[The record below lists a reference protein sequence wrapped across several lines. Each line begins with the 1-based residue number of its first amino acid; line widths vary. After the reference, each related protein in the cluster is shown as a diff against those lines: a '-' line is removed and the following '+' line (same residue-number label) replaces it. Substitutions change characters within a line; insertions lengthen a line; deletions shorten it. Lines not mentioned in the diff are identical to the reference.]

1 MQDKK
6 KLFTALKKIRGLT
19 DKIEKMVDEDAY
31 CMDTAQQVNAT
42 IGLLRGLN
50 KEVLRNHLL
59 CCGSEAFSGK
69 WNQSKE
75 AFIDEMLQI
84 FHRSSNK

>member
-6 KLFTALKKIRGLT
+6 KLYTALKKIRGLT
-19 DKIEKMVDEDAY
+19 DKIEKMIDDDAY
-31 CMDTAQQVNAT
+31 CMDTAQQINAT

-69 WNQSKE
+69 
-75 AFIDEMLQI
+75 
-84 FHRSSNK
+84 

>member
-6 KLFTALKKIRGLT
+6 KLFTAIKKVRWLT
-19 DKIEKMVDEDAY
+19 DKVEKMIQEDVY
-31 CMDTAQQVNAT
+31 CMDTAQQINAT

-50 KEVLRNHLL
+50 KEILRNHLL
-59 CCGSEAFSGK
+59 CCGTEAFDDTNEK
-69 WNQSKE
+69 SKE
-75 AFIDEMLQI
+75 DFIDEMLQI